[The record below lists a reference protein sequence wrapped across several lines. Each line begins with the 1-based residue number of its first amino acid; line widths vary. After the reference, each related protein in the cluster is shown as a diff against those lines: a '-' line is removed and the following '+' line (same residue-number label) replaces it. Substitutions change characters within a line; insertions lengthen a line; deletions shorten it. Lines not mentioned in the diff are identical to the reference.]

1 MSKKSKVVVAVA
13 AIVLNTI
20 AAISLH
26 IFFYERFM
34 PYRWSR
40 SVSSISAIVDF
51 LIFLFLI
58 TSVRVTKRVARVQDS
73 NVR

>member
-1 MSKKSKVVVAVA
+1 MSKKLKVFVALA

-40 SVSSISAIVDF
+40 FAS
-51 LIFLFLI
+51 
-58 TSVRVTKRVARVQDS
+58 
-73 NVR
+73 